1 MHNGSALDKRSSYN
15 TCHHHRRRPVD
26 DIYIMFDC
34 RSHQSRSRRP
44 LCTRR
49 GGSPFTTTSRAGW
62 RGWHRSV
69 RDSSR
74 NLRHRGRPG
83 RAHQEVARKD
93 LHARHRARM
102 PGRETA
108 QFGENVSAT
117 GPTECAAESSGGG
130 AGGEVSLLRSA
141 RAVWRAVGARAR
153 RREALPTQAGPH
165 QTATGN
171 GKRGD
176 NVVCAR
182 TSYITRRR
190 MCQMSSLVKFAGSS
204 PRT

>member
-15 TCHHHRRRPVD
+15 TCHHRRRRPVD
-26 DIYIMFDC
+26 DINMFDC
-34 RSHQSRSRRP
+34 RSHPSRSLLPRR
-44 LCTRR
+44 TR
-49 GGSPFTTTSRAGW
+49 GGSPAFTTSRA
-62 RGWHRSV
+62 GWHRSV

-83 RAHQEVARKD
+83 PARHQEVARKD

-108 QFGENVSAT
+108 QVGENVSDAQKSVR
-117 GPTECAAESSGGG
+117 PSSGGG

-153 RREALPTQAGPH
+153 RREALPTQAGPR

-190 MCQMSSLVKFAGSS
+190 MCHMSALVKFSGSS
-204 PRT
+204 SRT